1 MTKNLVIG
9 TVSLGCP
16 KNLVDSEIMLGLIR
30 DNHWEISNDPGKAQI
45 IIVNTCAFIESAKEE
60 SINTILQMAE
70 YKKTGSCEKL
80 IVTGCLGQRYAEDLF
95 RDMPEVDAIIGTEC
109 YDKIGEVIERVLKN
123 ERFILVE
130 PPKKYTQKVQR
141 VLTTPKYFSYLKIA
155 EGCNNRCSYCAIP
168 LIRGPYR
175 SRPYEEVMAEAKNLV
190 KQGVRELIVV
200 AQDTTKYGVDLYG
213 KYKLAD
219 LLRDLNALPEL
230 KWIRVLYCYPDSFT
244 DDLIKAFAECEK
256 VCKYV
261 DLPLQHA
268 SNSLLKTMRRFDTR
282 EDAEQL
288 LAKLR
293 KAIPNLCVRST
304 FIVGFPGETK
314 EQFEELKDFITK
326 AKFNCAGVFTY
337 SQEEGTEAGIMPNQ
351 IPEETKQERY
361 HELMSLQ
368 ALISEENEQA
378 REGKTIEV
386 VVEGFDSEDA
396 TIAIGRSTWEAP
408 DIDGKIYIENGTG
421 LQVGDFVK
429 VKISQGFTY
438 EAVGEQVKE

>member
-1 MTKNLVIG
+1 
-9 TVSLGCP
+9 
-16 KNLVDSEIMLGLIR
+16 
-30 DNHWEISNDPGKAQI
+30 
-45 IIVNTCAFIESAKEE
+45 
-60 SINTILQMAE
+60 
-70 YKKTGSCEKL
+70 
-80 IVTGCLGQRYAEDLF
+80 
-95 RDMPEVDAIIGTEC
+95 
-109 YDKIGEVIERVLKN
+109 
-123 ERFILVE
+123 
-130 PPKKYTQKVQR
+130 
-141 VLTTPKYFSYLKIA
+141 
-155 EGCNNRCSYCAIP
+155 
-168 LIRGPYR
+168 
-175 SRPYEEVMAEAKNLV
+175 
-190 KQGVRELIVV
+190 
-200 AQDTTKYGVDLYG
+200 
-213 KYKLAD
+213 
-219 LLRDLNALPEL
+219 
-230 KWIRVLYCYPDSFT
+230 
-244 DDLIKAFAECEK
+244 
-256 VCKYV
+256 
-261 DLPLQHA
+261 
-268 SNSLLKTMRRFDTR
+268 MRRFDTR

-378 REGKTIEV
+378 REGNTIEV

>member
-314 EQFEELKDFITK
+314 EQFEELKDFMAK

>member
-30 DNHWEISNDPGKAQI
+30 DNHWEISNDPAKAQV

-60 SINTILQMAE
+60 SINAILQMAE
-70 YKKTGSCEKL
+70 YKKTGTCEKL

-95 RDMPEVDAIIGTEC
+95 HDMPEVDAIIGTEC
-109 YDKIGEVIERVLKN
+109 YEDIGSVIERVLKN
-123 ERFILVE
+123 ERFVLVK
-130 PPKKYTQKVQR
+130 PPKKYTQKVKR

-155 EGCNNRCSYCAIP
+155 EGCNNHCSYCAIP

-175 SRPYEEVMAEAKNLV
+175 SRPYEEVLAEAKDLA
-190 KQGVRELIVV
+190 KQGVKELIVV

-213 KYKLAD
+213 KYKLAA
-219 LLRDLNALPEL
+219 LLRDLNAIPEL

-244 DDLIKAFAECEK
+244 DDLVKAFAECDK

-268 SNSLLKTMRRFDTR
+268 SNSLLKNMRRFDTR

-293 KAIPNLCVRST
+293 KAIPHLCVRST
-304 FIVGFPGETK
+304 FIVGFPGETPK
-314 EQFEELKDFITK
+314 QFAELKDFMEK
-326 AKFNCAGVFTY
+326 EKFNCAGVFTY
-337 SQEEGTEAGIMPNQ
+337 SQEDGTEAGAMTNQ
-351 IPEETKQERY
+351 IPEAVKQERY
-361 HELMSLQ
+361 HEIMSIQ
-368 ALISEENEQA
+368 ALISEENEKA
-378 REGKTIEV
+378 REGSTVEV
-386 VVEGFDSEDA
+386 VVEGFDSEDP

-421 LQVGDFVK
+421 LAIGSFIK

-438 EAVGEQVKE
+438 EVVGEQVKE

>member
-175 SRPYEEVMAEAKNLV
+175 SRPYEEIMAEAKDLV
-190 KQGVRELIVV
+190 KQGVRELIMV

-244 DDLIKAFAECEK
+244 DDLIKTFAECEK

>member
-175 SRPYEEVMAEAKNLV
+175 SRPYEEVMAEARDLV

-314 EQFEELKDFITK
+314 EQFEELKDFMAK

-351 IPEETKQERY
+351 ITEETKQERY

>member
-175 SRPYEEVMAEAKNLV
+175 SRPYEEVMAEARDLV

-219 LLRDLNALPEL
+219 LLRGLNALPEL

-314 EQFEELKDFITK
+314 EQFEELKDFMAK

>member
-175 SRPYEEVMAEAKNLV
+175 SRPYEEVMAEARDLV

-314 EQFEELKDFITK
+314 EQFEELKDFMAK

>member
-175 SRPYEEVMAEAKNLV
+175 SRPYEEIMAEAKDLV

-244 DDLIKAFAECEK
+244 DDLIKSFAECEK

-288 LAKLR
+288 LTKLR

-314 EQFEELKDFITK
+314 EQFEELKDFMAK

>member
-30 DNHWEISNDPGKAQI
+30 DNQWEISNDPSKAQI

-70 YKKTGSCEKL
+70 YKKTGKCEKL

-130 PPKKYTQKVQR
+130 PPKKYTQKVHR

-175 SRPYEEVMAEAKNLV
+175 SRPYEEVLAEAKDLA
-190 KQGVRELIVV
+190 KQGVKELIVV

-219 LLRDLNALPEL
+219 LLRDLNAIPEL

-244 DDLIKAFAECEK
+244 DDLVKAFTECEK

-282 EDAEQL
+282 EDAEKL

-304 FIVGFPGETK
+304 FIVGFPGETQ
-314 EQFEELKDFITK
+314 EQFNELKDFMEK

-337 SQEEGTEAGIMPNQ
+337 SQEDGTEAGAMTNQ
-351 IPEETKQERY
+351 IPEDVKQERY
-361 HELMSLQ
+361 HELMSVQ
-368 ALISEENEQA
+368 ALISEENEKA
-378 REGKTIEV
+378 REGSIVEA
-386 VVEGFDSEDA
+386 VVEGFDSEDP

-421 LQVGDFVK
+421 LKIGSFIK